1 LLINGEPVNRVVA
14 VLDSGEADYSPLVEA
29 LENAGAK
36 VALTNQRSE
45 LLDADGFVIYGTE
58 SMSSFMPELAKCNA
72 AESIDTRLAGGKSVL
87 GIGAGLHAM
96 FENSDDNDKT
106 QGLAQWPG
114 AIVHLE
120 SGSIPKTKMSGVLV
134 PKNSKLFRGIESEL
148 FFFDQTEAVLDF
160 SLQVDPPFIAP
171 VVSYS
176 NQDISFIAAVE
187 NGPLTGI
194 GFYPERSGEAGIALL
209 RNWLGTL

>member
-1 LLINGEPVNRVVA
+1 MNRVVV
-14 VLDSGEADYSPLVEA
+14 VLDSGDTDYSLIVEA

-36 VALTNQRSE
+36 AIVTNQRSE
-45 LLDADGFVIYGTE
+45 VLGADGFVIYGTA
-58 SMSSFMPELAKCNA
+58 SMNSFMPKLAKCNA
-72 AESIDTRLAGGKSVL
+72 AESIDSRLAGGKSVL

-96 FENSDDNDKT
+96 FENSDYNEKT

-114 AIVHLE
+114 VIVKLE
-120 SGSIPKTKMSGVLV
+120 SGSIPKTKMSEVLV
-134 PKNSKLFRGIESEL
+134 PSNSKLFRGIESEQ
-148 FFFDQTEAVLDF
+148 FFFDQTEAVLEF

-171 VVSYS
+171 VVGYS

-187 NGPLTGI
+187 NGPLTGVS
-194 GFYPERSGEAGIALL
+194 FYPERSGEAGIALL